1 MVDILSPEERSQ
13 NMAAIR
19 SRDTK
24 PEVYLRKLLFA
35 KGYRYRI
42 AEKSIP
48 GHPDIF
54 LRKYNTAIFVHGCF
68 WHRHSGCKYA
78 YTPKSR
84 IEFWQKKFDDNIKR
98 DAVVAKELQKQGV
111 KHLVVWECTIKR
123 MRKAPDFE
131 AQIFSQ
137 IEAVIKNSSDNSLYE
152 ICNLFK
158 VQDNVKGDV
167 CNVLRNND

>member
-1 MVDILSPEERSQ
+1 MADILTPEKRSQ
-13 NMAAIR
+13 NMAAIK

-24 PEVYLRKLLFA
+24 PEVYLRRLLFA

-68 WHRHSGCKYA
+68 WHRHPGCKYA

-98 DAVVAKELQKQGV
+98 DAVVMRELQERGIKRIII
-111 KHLVVWECTIKR
+111 WECVIRR
-123 MRKAPDFE
+123 MQEDTTYKSD
-131 AQIFSQ
+131 
-137 IEAVIKNSSDNSLYE
+137 VIKKIEDFMFSGNTE
-152 ICNLFK
+152 ITF
-158 VQDNVKGDV
+158 
-167 CNVLRNND
+167 

>member
-1 MVDILSPEERSQ
+1 
-13 NMAAIR
+13 MAAIK

-42 AEKSIP
+42 ADKNIP

-68 WHRHSGCKYA
+68 WHRHPGCKYA

-84 IEFWQKKFDDNIKR
+84 VEFWQKKFDDNVRR
-98 DAVVAKELQKQGV
+98 DTVVTKELQQQGIKQ
-111 KHLVVWECTIKR
+111 LIIWECTINSMKR
-123 MRKAPDFE
+123 NADVEKGTVAH
-131 AQIFSQ
+131 
-137 IEAVIKNSSDNSLYE
+137 IESILNNPRA
-152 ICNLFK
+152 
-158 VQDNVKGDV
+158 NVFMI
-167 CNVLRNND
+167 